1 MALAAASQNH
11 HHHKIKQNSG
21 FSPPSQIMSNYAN
34 FGPATSNPYWHHNV
48 RNNPFHFIHNN
59 PDYHHHF
66 HKLPESQQ
74 QIMPTVHPSVLTP
87 FLEQVHL
94 KQKEAAATADQK
106 NSQKQSHEL
115 SSNENSGSYEVINDV
130 FSKHL
135 VPPPPSQQSPI
146 NYKPKPEKQEKMKTF
161 NLSMPSPLQ
170 DASRF
175 NYNNVISTAT
185 PTNDNLWFKP
195 SASDNNY
202 FTTERPNVFVHLN
215 NRTKENV
222 YKQHKL
228 LHPSYTGGLKK
239 KPFLPTPY
247 RPDKEE
253 EPLRIDYEPQH
264 SFFTIEDA
272 VTPNIPAYQV
282 IKSHIPVEE
291 EPELITYEPIR
302 QYDLHRKPDYDYSAT
317 IAPTLKPSTTTA
329 SPVEST
335 QKPRQKLRRRKPRPQ
350 QKQQQQQQQEQQKQ
364 EQQQQQFIETTASDE
379 RVKFTV
385 KPNRVRGSIKNV
397 DTQTEQNE
405 LKTRNRL
412 NHPNRVRNRLNFS
425 SPAATLSTADYDST
439 VRTSTEEEKKNDV
452 PTTQQAST
460 ESVVLK
466 LEESSERPENV
477 KRRVKLRLKN
487 KLRLNPN
494 INSLESTET
503 RQKLNDN
510 QILDTENV
518 VVKNDETTELSF
530 GTESGLNELRTSLKL
545 PNLKLR
551 NEALTTL
558 PTTADTVS
566 TSMQP
571 SSTTTAEHEENS
583 VLNKINNRPRFSIKE
598 YKRKP
603 LSTTSTATTLL
614 SSATAATTVK
624 PDGQRFNRLRVNLR
638 RRNETSDSGE
648 EEFPRKRYSTT
659 RTTTT
664 TTEAPTQTSSL
675 PRRAPL
681 PKRTFPAR
689 NFTKPTI
696 NLNEVE
702 STTTNLKP
710 SIKNTT
716 SFVSNRPSSPNLR
729 SRIQYKKKEPTNEV
743 ADSSNN
749 FIKTINFSSEAAVTH
764 ESTPSSTT
772 STESPYRETSIM
784 KIAKTPP
791 SVNLE
796 KSTTDDFT
804 DFSVTSDNI
813 SRNDF
818 DLTGASS
825 EHSQRVA
832 DLTIGTHGG
841 SDSYSFKSANLGPLT
856 RRIPNYF
863 TISTDDPILPIQ
875 AFFPQIKTNENVS

>member
-1 MALAAASQNH
+1 MALAAASQNN

-21 FSPPSQIMSNYAN
+21 FSPPSQIMSNYMN
-34 FGPATSNPYWHHNV
+34 FGPATSSPYWHHNL

-59 PDYHHHF
+59 PDYHHNL

-94 KQKEAAATADQK
+94 KQKEAATSVDQK

-115 SSNENSGSYEVINDV
+115 SSNENSGSYEIINDV

-135 VPPPPSQQSPI
+135 VPPPPSQQFPA
-146 NYKPKPEKQEKMKTF
+146 NYNPKPEKQEKMKTF

-185 PTNDNLWFKP
+185 PTSDISWFKP
-195 SASDNNY
+195 SASDKNY
-202 FTTERPNVFVHLN
+202 FTTDRPNVFVHLN

-228 LHPSYTGGLKK
+228 LHPSYTGGIKK

-272 VTPNIPAYQV
+272 VTPNIPTYQV

-291 EPELITYEPIR
+291 EPELITYEPMKH
-302 QYDLHRKPDYDYSAT
+302 YDLHRKPDYDYSVT
-317 IAPTLKPSTTTA
+317 IAPTQKQSFTTA
-329 SPVEST
+329 SPVVST

-350 QKQQQQQQQEQQKQ
+350 QKQQQEQKQ
-364 EQQQQQFIETTASDE
+364 EQQFTETTAIDE
-379 RVKFTV
+379 KVKFTI
-385 KPNRVRGSIKNV
+385 KPNRVRGSIKNI

-412 NHPNRVRNRLNFS
+412 NHPNRVRNKLNFS
-425 SPAATLSTADYDST
+425 SPAATLSTADFDST
-439 VRTSTEEEKKNDV
+439 MRISTEDEKYDV

-460 ESVVLK
+460 ESVILK
-466 LEESSERPENV
+466 LEESSERPQNS

-487 KLRLNPN
+487 KIRLNPN

-503 RQKLNDN
+503 KQKLNDN
-510 QILDTENV
+510 LILDTENF

-530 GTESGLNELRTSLKL
+530 ITESGLTELRSSLKL
-545 PNLKLR
+545 PNLKLK

-566 TSMQP
+566 TSMKP

-583 VLNKINNRPRFSIKE
+583 ILNKINNRPRFSIKE

-603 LSTTSTATTLL
+603 LSTTSSTSLL
-614 SSATAATTVK
+614 NATASTTVK

-648 EEFPRKRYSTT
+648 DAEFSRKRFSTT

-664 TTEAPTQTSSL
+664 TTEIPMQTSSL
-675 PRRAPL
+675 PRRAL
-681 PKRTFPAR
+681 PKRTFPPR

-702 STTTNLKP
+702 STTKP
-710 SIKNTT
+710 LIKNTT
-716 SFVSNRPSSPNLR
+716 LYVSNRPSSPSMR
-729 SRIQYKKKEPTNEV
+729 SRIHYKKKEPTNEV

-749 FIKTINFSSEAAVTH
+749 FIKTINLSSEAAVTH
-764 ESTPSSTT
+764 ENTPLSTT

-784 KIAKTPP
+784 KIAKTPS

-832 DLTIGTHGG
+832 DLTISG
-841 SDSYSFKSANLGPLT
+841 SDSYSFKSANLGTLT